1 VPKPRTT
8 QRSANRPERK
18 KQPVA
23 VKRKAQ
29 KPSAIAAFAA
39 RHPFEIAGSAG
50 FLLALSFVS
59 ANALWY
65 QPHKHLGAFFA
76 TRPDVSALEVPAE
89 PVVLASDPTV
99 RHVQEKLKALG
110 IHQGAVDGLPGA
122 DTRKAV
128 AVFQAEAGLEP
139 TGIIDRALLTALEAA
154 SGSTGSVAPEP
165 ARSRIDPGDM
175 PALPAVGASAAD
187 GRRVMLIQKG
197 LRAFGNEAI
206 EVDGK
211 MGTRT
216 RAGIKQ
222 FQAMFGLAQTG
233 EPEDAVLEKM
243 REVGLAD

>member
-1 VPKPRTT
+1 MPKPRTT

-23 VKRKAQ
+23 AKRKAQ
-29 KPSAIAAFAA
+29 KPSAVAAFAA
-39 RHPFEIAGSAG
+39 RHPFELVGSAG

-65 QPHKHLGAFFA
+65 QPFKHTGAFFA
-76 TRPDVSALEVPAE
+76 TRPDASGLSAPAE
-89 PVVLASDPTV
+89 PAVAVSDPTV
-99 RHVQEKLKALG
+99 RRVQEKLKALG
-110 IHQGAVDGLPGA
+110 IHRGAVDGLPGA

-139 TGIIDRALLTALEAA
+139 TGIIDKALLSALDAA
-154 SGSTGSVAPEP
+154 SGSTGSVLKP
-165 ARSRIDPGDM
+165 ARARIDPGDL
-175 PALPAVGASAAD
+175 PALPATTPAAD
-187 GRRVMLIQKG
+187 GQRVLLIQKG

-206 EVDGK
+206 ETDGK

-233 EPEDAVLEKM
+233 EPEAAVLDKM
-243 REVGLAD
+243 REVGLVE